1 MGAYSDAELAHLD
14 ETAKALQAIAK
25 AVTSKDEASSQ
36 ERGKLAAIGKVEE
49 RLVFLVRGC
58 DAFSVSLGA
67 ATVGKDLYHA
77 LRSTSTQGR
86 PQLRLIQFPV
96 NINNRL
102 AYGLSAMCIGGRD
115 MKALP
120 DFCLSA
126 ADFPLTSEEEFD
138 TWGECADMK
147 LEKRPKM
154 PMILNSW
161 YRNALR
167 MAWAIS
173 CVMGQSTMAPS
184 NKRQHSF

>member
-1 MGAYSDAELAHLD
+1 MGAYSDAEPAHLD
-14 ETAKALQAIAK
+14 ETAKAVQAIAK